1 MWEISPMKIN
11 ENEAKGNPADFNMI
25 SRQLKLECDQYTLNA
40 AKKKK
45 KGEDDED
52 DFDEEEDDYYEK
64 EEEEENPFDVEPS
77 EDDLIDDEFPDD
89 EDDLFDDE
97 EDNFR

>member
-1 MWEISPMKIN
+1 MLEKKPMN
-11 ENEAKGNPADFNMI
+11 ADENELIEKSIDFNKI
-25 SRQLKLECDQYTLNA
+25 SKQYSLEDDQYTLNA

-45 KGEDDED
+45 KDEDDED

-77 EDDLIDDEFPDD
+77 EDDLTEDFPDD
-89 EDDLFDDE
+89 DEDLFDDD
-97 EDNFR
+97 EDSFR